1 VSTGIIIT
9 VAGSSTS
16 EGFGGFSGDNG
27 QATSAILFYPGG
39 DALDSLGI
47 FYFHLSFNYLTPAL
61 PRQYLH
67 R

>member
-16 EGFGGFSGDNG
+16 GGFSGDNG

-39 DALDSLGI
+39 DALDSSGI
-47 FYFHLSFNYLTPAL
+47 LYFHLSFKYLTPAL